1 MSAATHEPQ
10 FVHSFFSFL
19 GKEMHRET
27 EFRYR
32 STIGNVYG
40 VFAFSRRRP
49 MLPRLQGKGKGEASL
64 PILVHS
70 RLM

>member
-1 MSAATHEPQ
+1 MSAATHE

-49 MLPRLQGKGKGEASL
+49 MLL
-64 PILVHS
+64 PIAG
-70 RLM
+70 